1 MYINAVWLCSC
12 FLENPYLRQ
21 LRKISKE
28 YSVGA
33 RPILEYLVAVDD
45 DGTREEEKNIS
56 SIALFQFM
64 DPKNNTHDYSSNFTE
79 FEEAFFQYYIYALP
93 ALEEKDSGTSYTLIL
108 RMFLCKILETCATYV
123 AYRQ

>member
-1 MYINAVWLCSC
+1 MYINAVWSSYC

-21 LRKISKE
+21 LRKISE
-28 YSVGA
+28 EFSVGA

-56 SIALFQFM
+56 SIAEFQFM
-64 DPKNNTHDYSSNFTE
+64 DLEENSLDYSSNFTE
-79 FEEAFFQYYIYALP
+79 FEEAYFQYYIYALP

-108 RMFLCKILETCATYV
+108 RTFLCRILETCST
-123 AYRQ
+123 